1 MNGVQT
7 TVLDTSTL
15 AICSPLAKFS
25 GPREPKGPDWSA
37 SEHLKI
43 LIIVKLCS
51 LGQFCPRRRVTVI
64 TPLIRLT
71 LPATPFTGERRR
83 RHGHP
88 RASNHATFQATQ
100 STVFSS
106 HGDTNRGRASSED
119 NSHFDE

>member
-15 AICSPLAKFS
+15 AICPPLAKFS
-25 GPREPKGPDWSA
+25 GPREPKGPDWPPP
-37 SEHLKI
+37 EHLKI
-43 LIIVKLCS
+43 LRIVKLCS
-51 LGQFCPRRRVTVI
+51 LGQFCARDRVTVVI
-64 TPLIRLT
+64 PLIRLT

-88 RASNHATFQATQ
+88 RASNHATFQATH

-119 NSHFDE
+119 N